1 MPRGAVI
8 ATTLVLGVGMA
19 SLAGAAQKSRTTRGW
34 VSAVDATTK
43 TIKVK
48 GKNDEVSFKLEND
61 GKVMENNKAVTFA
74 DLKPGEH
81 VMIRYSGSESDRVA
95 SEVRILAA
103 AKPATTTAKPA
114 TTAAKS
120 GT

>member
-8 ATTLVLGVGMA
+8 ATTLALGVGMA

-34 VSAVDATTK
+34 VSAVDPATR

-48 GKNDEVSFKLEND
+48 GKNDEVAFKLEAQ
-61 GKVMENNKAVTFA
+61 GKVMERDKTVTFA
-74 DLKPGEH
+74 ELKPGEH
-81 VMIRYSGSESDRVA
+81 VMIHYTGSETDRVA

-103 AKPATTTAKPA
+103 PSHEPAP
-114 TTAAKS
+114 AKS